1 MPDDQRSPF
10 SQSALPANQSG
21 RLSDEQSQRWARI
34 AKGRR
39 QAVRGVALPFA
50 AIGAFLLFAN
60 GPSAK
65 AAARLNGGRIFLGIA
80 AILVVA
86 ANLEPV
92 NADVRE
98 GRVESVE
105 GAISKS
111 YSSTTKVPGSRL
123 YLLHVGGRR
132 LQALSRLS
140 YDAAP
145 DAGFVRVYYF
155 PRSQRVVNL
164 EQLAD
169 PPIPSGAGAAQEVV
183 QDFARAVLTRDRT
196 TIAEASARVAA
207 LKHVIEGP
215 PPRAS
220 ADGSERSSSRLRAD
234 DLYGTWTNPVLT
246 VTFMKNGIATITMAF
261 GGTRRDGHW
270 SIDVNGRL
278 LTDASGKLE
287 PLDATLNGNQL
298 TIVIEGQRMAFTRT
312 S

>member
-1 MPDDQRSPF
+1 MPDHDSPF
-10 SQSALPANQSG
+10 SQRALPTNQSG
-21 RLSDEQSQRWARI
+21 RLSDEQAQRWAAI

-39 QAVRGVALPFA
+39 QSVRGVALPFA
-50 AIGAFLLFAN
+50 AIGALLLFAN
-60 GPSAK
+60 FPSANVT
-65 AAARLNGGRIFLGIA
+65 ARTNGGIVFFGIA
-80 AILVVA
+80 AILLVA

-111 YSSTTKVPGSRL
+111 YRYFKRSRT

-145 DAGFVRVYYF
+145 DAGYVRVYFF
-155 PRSQRVVNL
+155 PRSKRVVNL

-169 PPIPSGAGAAQEVV
+169 PPIPSGSGAAQEVV
-183 QDFARAVLTRDRT
+183 QDFARAVLTLDRT
-196 TIAEASARVAA
+196 TIAEAGARVAA

-220 ADGSERSSSRLRAD
+220 ADGSDRSSSRLRAD
-234 DLYGTWTNPVLT
+234 DLYGTWTNPALT
-246 VTFMKNGIATITMAF
+246 ITFMKNGIATITMTF

-270 SIDVNGRL
+270 SIDVNGKL
-278 LTDASGKLE
+278 LTDASGHLE
-287 PLDATLNGNQL
+287 PLDATLNGKQL

>member
-1 MPDDQRSPF
+1 MPDQKSPF

-21 RLSDEQSQRWARI
+21 RLSDEQSQRWAAI

-39 QAVRGVALPFA
+39 QSVRGVALPFA
-50 AIGAFLLFAN
+50 AIGALLLFAN
-60 GPSAK
+60 FPSANVT
-65 AAARLNGGRIFLGIA
+65 ARTDGGIVFFGIA
-80 AILVVA
+80 AILLVA

-111 YSSTTKVPGSRL
+111 YRHFKRSRT

-145 DAGFVRVYYF
+145 DAGYVRVYFF
-155 PRSQRVVNL
+155 PRSKRVVNL

-169 PPIPSGAGAAQEVV
+169 PAIPTGSGAAQQVV
-183 QDFARAVLTRDRT
+183 QDFAHALLTRDRT

-207 LKHVIEGP
+207 LEHVIEGP
-215 PPRAS
+215 SPS
-220 ADGSERSSSRLRAD
+220 ARSVSRLQAD
-234 DLYGTWTNPVLT
+234 DLYGSWTNPMAT
-246 VTFMKNGIATITMAF
+246 VTFMKNGIVSMTMAF
-261 GGTRRDGHW
+261 GGMRRDGHW
-270 SIDVNGRL
+270 SVDANGRL
-278 LTDASGKLE
+278 VTDASGSLE
-287 PLDATLNGNQL
+287 PLDATLNGHQL
-298 TIVIEGQRMAFTRT
+298 TIVIEGQRMTFTRM

>member
-1 MPDDQRSPF
+1 MPDHDSPF
-10 SQSALPANQSG
+10 SQSALPTNQSG
-21 RLSDEQSQRWARI
+21 RLTDEQARRWAAI
-34 AKGRR
+34 ARGRR
-39 QAVRGVALPFA
+39 QSVRGVALPFA
-50 AIGAFLLFAN
+50 AIGALLLFAN
-60 GPSAK
+60 FPSANVT
-65 AAARLNGGRIFLGIA
+65 ARTNGGIVFFGIA
-80 AILVVA
+80 AILLVA

-111 YSSTTKVPGSRL
+111 YRYFKSPRSPI

-140 YDAAP
+140 YEAAP

-169 PPIPSGAGAAQEVV
+169 PPIPSGSGAAQEVV
-183 QDFARAVLTRDRT
+183 QDFAHAVLTRDRT

-220 ADGSERSSSRLRAD
+220 AEGSDRSSTRLRAD

-246 VTFMKNGIATITMAF
+246 VTFMKNGMATITMAF

-270 SIDVNGRL
+270 SVDANGRL
-278 LTDASGKLE
+278 LTDASGSLE
-287 PLDATLNGNQL
+287 PLEATLNGNQL